1 MSAGGAQRTK
11 LKAAFRTF
19 CVAWADSGRGGAPL
33 GGARPHRYTTSG
45 TKRDDVVSVICTD
58 VGAEDRT
65 RVLAVDAYFVP
76 RDLPPGS
83 GRVFLLQ
90 RRVTCGKHRRDT

>member
-19 CVAWADSGRGGAPL
+19 CVAWADSGRGGTPL

-45 TKRDDVVSVICTD
+45 TKRDGVVSGICAD
-58 VGAEDRT
+58 VGAEHQT
-65 RVLAVDAYFVP
+65 RVLAVDTDFVP
-76 RDLPPGS
+76 RNLPPGS
-83 GRVFLLQ
+83 GKVLLLQ